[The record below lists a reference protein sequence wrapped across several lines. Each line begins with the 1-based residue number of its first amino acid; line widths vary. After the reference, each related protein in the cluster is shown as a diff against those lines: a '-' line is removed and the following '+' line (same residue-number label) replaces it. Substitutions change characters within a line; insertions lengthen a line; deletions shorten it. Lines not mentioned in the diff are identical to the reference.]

1 MIWDYK
7 YSDKKIN
14 SIINCFFVYNYDNDL
29 LYENDQVNKKTKCK
43 GKGETGCDQYF
54 YKLMMIGD
62 CNKWQLFNQPFFN
75 FTFEEKKILSRIISC
90 KKISKFVFR
99 FETIGQLILP
109 VTKVLRFT
117 IFSSSSFSTL
127 NKKIEIRNQTTLPTL
142 EVELLFILL
151 SSILLVNETY
161 K

>member
-117 IFSSSSFSTL
+117 IFSSSSFFYSKQE
-127 NKKIEIRNQTTLPTL
+127 NWNQKPNNTSHTWSW
-142 EVELLFILL
+142 IIIH
-151 SSILLVNETY
+151 SSFFHIVS
-161 K
+161 